1 MPFSVEFRVRYAE
14 TDQMGVVHHSVY
26 FVWFEH
32 FRTEY
37 FIKIG
42 FPYSELEKKGI
53 YFPVV
58 ESGCKY
64 ISSATYDGM
73 INVKGYF
80 ESPKGVRVRLN
91 YNVEQSGKKIAEGY
105 TLHASLDRNGSP
117 SRIPEKLLAVLDSE
131 ANSNDFRK

>member
-1 MPFSVEFRVRYAE
+1 MCIRDS
-14 TDQMGVVHHSVY
+14 
-26 FVWFEH
+26 
-32 FRTEY
+32 
-37 FIKIG
+37 
-42 FPYSELEKKGI
+42 

>member
-14 TDQMGVVHHSVY
+14 TDQMGVVHHAVY
-26 FVWFEH
+26 FIWFEH

-53 YFPVV
+53 YFPVI

-64 ISSATYDGM
+64 ISSATYDRM
-73 INVKGYF
+73 ITVKGYF
-80 ESPKGVRVRLN
+80 DSPKGVRVRLN

>member
-1 MPFSVEFRVRYAE
+1 MSFSVEFRVRYAE
-14 TDQMGVVHHSVY
+14 TDHMGVVHHSVY

-58 ESGCKY
+58 ESACKY

-105 TLHASLDRNGSP
+105 TLHASLDRGGAP

>member
-14 TDQMGVVHHSVY
+14 TDQMGVVHHSIY

-37 FIKIG
+37 FIKVG
-42 FPYSELEKKGI
+42 FPYSKLEKKGI

-91 YNVEQSGKKIAEGY
+91 YIVEQSGKKIAEGY
-105 TLHASLDRNGSP
+105 TLHASLDRDGKP
-117 SRIPEKLLAVLDSE
+117 SRIPKELLSVFDSE
-131 ANSNDFRK
+131 AIPDDFRK

>member
-14 TDQMGVVHHSVY
+14 TDQMGVVHHSIY
-26 FVWFEH
+26 YVWFEH

-37 FIKIG
+37 FIEIG
-42 FPYSELEKKGI
+42 FPYSDLEKDGI
-53 YFPVV
+53 FFPVV

-73 INVKGYF
+73 VKVSGCF

-91 YNVEQSGKKIAEGY
+91 YIVEQSGKKIAEGY
-105 TLHASLDRNGSP
+105 TLHAAIDKNGMA
-117 SRIPEKLLAVLDSE
+117 SRIPKELFSVLDTE
-131 ANSNDFRK
+131 ASSKSFGL

>member
-42 FPYSELEKKGI
+42 FPYSQLEKKGI

>member
-1 MPFSVEFRVRYAE
+1 MSFSVEFRVRYAE

-42 FPYSELEKKGI
+42 FPYSQLEKKGI

-105 TLHASLDRNGSP
+105 TLHASLDRNGAP

>member
-1 MPFSVEFRVRYAE
+1 MSFSVEFRVRYAE

>member
-42 FPYSELEKKGI
+42 CHYSEHEKKGI